1 MNGHILAYSQN
12 TTTQAT
18 DWSGCHLIIEASGK
32 LKTKAL
38 LQAYLDQ
45 GLQRALVTAP
55 FKQDGVL
62 NHWTGYA
69 SRQA

>member
-18 DWSGCHLIIEASGK
+18 DWSGCHLVIEASGK

-45 GLQRALVTAP
+45 GLQRVLVTAP
-55 FKQDGVL
+55 F
-62 NHWTGYA
+62 
-69 SRQA
+69 